1 VEGASQYA
9 SGENQP
15 KCLPML
21 PRCHSE
27 GDRRFTRRIAPQVEI
42 KAALSARRLGATADR
57 TEAHLLT
64 VLERA
69 VRRPPRNETIWR
81 GKTSRAAQP
90 EAYCRETPR
99 PGRHALRVRR
109 P

>member
-1 VEGASQYA
+1 
-9 SGENQP
+9 
-15 KCLPML
+15 ML

-27 GDRRFTRRIAPQVEI
+27 GDRRLTRRIAPQSRYRAPVEI
-42 KAALSARRLGATADR
+42 KAALYARRLGATADR

-81 GKTSRAAQP
+81 GKTSRGAQP